1 MPLLE
6 DGFYLTALSKVS
18 TDELSYNYIV
28 EDKIKRTKCLF
39 FIPALCSGP
48 PRGQVEEM
56 PDVQSK
62 QNQLKYKHMQ

>member
-39 FIPALCSGP
+39 FIPALFSGP

-62 QNQLKYKHMQ
+62 QNRLKHKHMQ